1 MALRTVFGL
10 EGNPLEF
17 VQFEGD
23 KLIPCLLCKEGTTEG
38 IAIAHE
44 NGNQPV
50 FCHSCFGFL
59 QEGFDFIKT
68 RQIAAHAK
76 DNEEVST

>member
-1 MALRTVFGL
+1 MVLRTIFDL

-23 KLIPCLLCKEGTTEG
+23 KLIPCVLCTKKIAEGV
-38 IAIAHE
+38 AIAHE
-44 NGNQPV
+44 NGNKPV

-59 QEGFDFIKT
+59 QEGFDSIKE
-68 RQIAAHAK
+68 QQLSAHAK
-76 DNEEVST
+76 DNEEVTT